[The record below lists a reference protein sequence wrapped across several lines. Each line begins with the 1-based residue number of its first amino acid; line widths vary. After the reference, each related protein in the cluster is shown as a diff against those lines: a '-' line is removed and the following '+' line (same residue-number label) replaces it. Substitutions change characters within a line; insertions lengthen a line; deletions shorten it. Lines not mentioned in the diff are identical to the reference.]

1 MDHVAATGHM
11 VAQHLAATEYV
22 QESVQEAASRPV
34 EEVATQQI
42 NTSVQAA
49 EEVARSTA
57 EAAKDFGESTARAAQ
72 GAVANAANGNANSS
86 MISSGSWTSDDW
98 FGFTFG
104 ILTCAALVWT
114 GWSVY
119 KMSKCKCKGRCN
131 C

>member
-11 VAQHLAATEYV
+11 VAQHLAATESV
-22 QESVQEAASRPV
+22 QESVQAAASRPV
-34 EEVATQQI
+34 EEVAIQQI
-42 NTSVQAA
+42 NTSVQVA
-49 EEVARSTA
+49 EEVARSTS

-72 GAVANAANGNANSS
+72 GAVANATNSNANS
-86 MISSGSWTSDDW
+86 MVPNGSWTSDDW

-104 ILTCAALVWT
+104 LLTCAALVWT

-119 KMSKCKCKGRCN
+119 KMSKNCKCKGKCQ